1 MFQQKEIVKIDIVT
15 KDIDSYR
22 VKEWD
27 WEIKSVFEQEEKSF
41 YDETWGIKFALNKA
55 EISLNKETWEYH
67 MSVELSDFSWDLFS
81 WFSALGNPWDKISL
95 YFANFSDTNWN
106 QTIGKCSNKDGPL
119 PEKCFYYFADYEFE
133 TFYEKNIVL
142 LNPEIYE
149 NEELFSEF
157 KEVFEELYWEGDYYA
172 DEAEYS
178 KACQTTVAE
187 L

>member
-1 MFQQKEIVKIDIVT
+1 MFQQKEIVKINIAT
-15 KDIDSYR
+15 KDIDNYYT
-22 VKEWD
+22 KQWD
-27 WEIKSVFEQEEKSF
+27 WEIKFVSEHGEKSF
-41 YDETWGIKFALNKA
+41 DDETWGIKFAFNKA
-55 EISLNKETWEYH
+55 EISLNKEAWEYH

-95 YFANFSDTNWN
+95 YFANFSDANWN
-106 QTIGKCSNKDGPL
+106 QTIGKCTNKDGSL
-119 PEKCFYYFADYEFE
+119 PEKCFYYFVDYEFE

-157 KEVFEELYWEGDYYA
+157 KEVFEKLYGEGDYYA
-172 DEAEYS
+172 DEDEYS